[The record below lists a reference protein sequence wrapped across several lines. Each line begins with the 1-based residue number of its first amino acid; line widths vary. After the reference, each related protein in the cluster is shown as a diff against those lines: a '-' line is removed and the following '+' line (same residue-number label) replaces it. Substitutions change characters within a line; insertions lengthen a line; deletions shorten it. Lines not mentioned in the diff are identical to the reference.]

1 MASHGVIAAV
11 VHDVLAAE
19 KFDAVADLSEAVKCR
34 CASLK
39 IPYDAGAV
47 TEAIQLVERTRP
59 VVATGI
65 KALKHVE
72 HLERLDDD
80 VKPISRA
87 EAADLWPRLVAA
99 LTRERKR
106 A

>member
-1 MASHGVIAAV
+1 MASNGVIAAV

-65 KALKHVE
+65 RPLKRVE
-72 HLERLDDD
+72 HLERLDD
-80 VKPISRA
+80 VQPISRA

-99 LTRERKR
+99 LTREQKR